1 MKADEVLSCFGMVI
15 SAQSMPKL
23 CFEVFENPEQL
34 EQGMEVKISFL
45 EFVIL
50 LQFY

>member
-15 SAQSMPKL
+15 SAQSMSKL